1 MSCRDHYQAL
11 GGPVSGPSVQERRQ
25 RLGLTS
31 INSVL
36 EPTCCLKHRR
46 KFSSVGR
53 ICASCG
59 DQRVRVTS
67 QPCQGRSEDSQCK
80 AAGESHFVPFLLLS
94 LRIGAGSPLKGKED
108 FLRSASEC
116 PKPLGM
122 SS

>member
-1 MSCRDHYQAL
+1 M
-11 GGPVSGPSVQERRQ
+11 QERRQ

-59 DQRVRVTS
+59 DQRVRVTL
-67 QPCQGRSEDSQCK
+67 QPCQGRSESARQPVQGSMGVIFCSIF
-80 AAGESHFVPFLLLS
+80 AAFLEIRGWQPFKGEGGFSKKRF
-94 LRIGAGSPLKGKED
+94 
-108 FLRSASEC
+108 
-116 PKPLGM
+116 
-122 SS
+122 

>member
-1 MSCRDHYQAL
+1 MGLSLNVRKA
-11 GGPVSGPSVQERRQ
+11 GPSVQERRQ

-59 DQRVRVTS
+59 DQRVTVTL
-67 QPCQGRSEDSQCK
+67 QPCRGSTENSQCQ
-80 AAGESHFVPFLLLS
+80 AAMGVTFCSILLPS
-94 LRIGAGSPLKGKED
+94 LKIGAGSPLNGKKD
-108 FLRSASEC
+108 FLRSASGC
-116 PKPLGM
+116 PQASGYE
-122 SS
+122 